1 MAYAVEAMQSAMS
14 GPVKPPAHIHLR
26 DEDWPFWNAI
36 ISARA
41 ASTWN
46 DADLAHAANLARCQ
60 ADIDRIVAEISVEG
74 DIVVN
79 AKGTPVVNPKHSLM
93 ETLSRRA
100 VALSRVV
107 HVHAEATKGRSRDA
121 GDKLKGEQGAR
132 DSAPEDS
139 LIPGLRMVKP

>member
-1 MAYAVEAMQSAMS
+1 MS

-26 DEDWPFWNAI
+26 EEDWPFWNAI

-41 ASTWN
+41 GSTWN

-60 ADIDRIVAEISVEG
+60 ADIDRITAEIAVEG
-74 DIVVN
+74 DIIVN
-79 AKGTPVVNPKHSLM
+79 AKGTPVVNPKHALI
-93 ETLSRRA
+93 ETLSRRS

-121 GDKLKGEQGAR
+121 GNKLKVEEDAR
-132 DSAPEDS
+132 EAAPTDD
-139 LIPGLRMVKP
+139 LIPGLYAVK